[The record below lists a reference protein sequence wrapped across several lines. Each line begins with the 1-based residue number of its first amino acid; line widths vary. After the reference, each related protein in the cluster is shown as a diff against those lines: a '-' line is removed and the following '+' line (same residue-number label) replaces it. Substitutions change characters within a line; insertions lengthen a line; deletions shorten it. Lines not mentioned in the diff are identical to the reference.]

1 MLTITKAAKQIFN
14 VVRNMPKS
22 ASTSINSMVKYCSQS
37 KGYIEDASEEFTF
50 LKVLPSQSSKPSI
63 QDKFKDFNPNLQ
75 NIAYAKSQESK
86 EYVDDAVAT
95 YNITE
100 EFRILKERGYD
111 FAAARKAIENQSPK
125 SIFERM
131 KELSISGYI
140 SNYAGDRHL
149 REDIEKVS
157 IQKELVINE
166 FMNMCGV
173 ELEVHSSE
181 LLG

>member
-1 MLTITKAAKQIFN
+1 MFKITRAAKQIFN
-14 VVRNMPKS
+14 AARNIQQV
-22 ASTSINSMVKYCSQS
+22 ASVSINSGLKYCTQS

-63 QDKFKDFNPNLQ
+63 QDTLKDFNPNLQ
-75 NIAYAKSQESK
+75 HIAYVKSQESK

-100 EFRILKERGYD
+100 DFRILKERGYD
-111 FAAARKAIENQSPK
+111 FAAVRKAIENQSLK

-173 ELEVHSSE
+173 ELEEHSSE